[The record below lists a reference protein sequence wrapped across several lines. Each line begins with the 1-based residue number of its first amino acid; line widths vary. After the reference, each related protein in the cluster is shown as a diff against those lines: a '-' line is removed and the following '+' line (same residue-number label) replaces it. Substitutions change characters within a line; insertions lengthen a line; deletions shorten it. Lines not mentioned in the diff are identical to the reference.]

1 MSEVVNIPPREL
13 KVMIFKMAVFVAL
26 VLVLFAVLFAF
37 VADSGQQI
45 ALPVLLISF
54 SFVFMANGVL
64 AVLKI
69 IDWFENRAKRNG

>member
-13 KVMIFKMAVFVAL
+13 KVIIFKMAVFVAM